1 LRVIEGIPVDRAR
14 IRFTVAYSVTER
26 FSLGLE
32 ANPKDDD
39 YGPIANYRLLDETE
53 FRPAIVLGT
62 SSDRIGTP
70 SGRSYYAMAAK
81 DLRALVGVPVAPYVG
96 IAYGEFEDEFE
107 FIAGAQIRWLERLS
121 SMHLWDS
128 ENLHHTVD
136 WAWDGGY
143 RTGIVVAQ
151 QDSKYYVGVSV
162 GVSL

>member
-1 LRVIEGIPVDRAR
+1 MRVIEGIPVDRAR
-14 IRFTVAYSVTER
+14 IRFTIAYSVTDR
-26 FSLGLE
+26 LSLGLE

-53 FRPAIVLGT
+53 FRPAVILGT

-81 DLRALVGVPVAPYVG
+81 DLNALIGVPVAPYVG
-96 IAYGEFEDEFE
+96 IAYGEFEEELEFV
-107 FIAGAQIRWLERLS
+107 AGAQIRWLDRLS

>member
-1 LRVIEGIPVDRAR
+1 
-14 IRFTVAYSVTER
+14 VTER

-39 YGPIANYRLLDETE
+39 YGPIANYRLVDETE

-81 DLRALVGVPVAPYVG
+81 DLNALIGVPVAPYVG
-96 IAYGEFEDEFE
+96 IAYGEFEEELE
-107 FIAGAQIRWLERLS
+107 FIAGTQIRWLDRLT

>member
-1 LRVIEGIPVDRAR
+1 MRVIEGIPVDRAR

-26 FSLGLE
+26 FTLGLE

-81 DLRALVGVPVAPYVG
+81 DLNGLIGDTRPAARQLQANTLPQAEAAIRDLRSTTKSLRDLTEKVNSGG
-96 IAYGEFEDEFE
+96 
-107 FIAGAQIRWLERLS
+107 AGSLL
-121 SMHLWDS
+121 
-128 ENLHHTVD
+128 
-136 WAWDGGY
+136 GGQKLPDY
-143 RTGIVVAQ
+143 KPRGN
-151 QDSKYYVGVSV
+151 
-162 GVSL
+162 